1 MHPKD
6 DALTVWHHAT
16 VTRRRRE
23 ERNGHRGMV
32 LWFTG
37 LPGAGKSTLAHAVEE
52 RLFLQGCHT
61 FVFDGDNVRHGLCS
75 DLGFAPAQRA
85 ENIRRIGEMAKL
97 FVEAGIISLA
107 AFVSPSNTDRER
119 LRNLFALGDFAEI
132 YCNCALAVCE
142 QRDIKGMYRRARAG
156 EIAEFTGVS
165 APYEAPLSPELIVDT
180 ANRTLNECV
189 EQVLQYVQRA
199 DVRHQSSSG
208 N

>member
-16 VTRRRRE
+16 VTRHRRE
-23 ERNGHRGMV
+23 QRNGHRGMV

-85 ENIRRIGEMAKL
+85 ENLRRIGEMARL

-107 AFVSPSNTDRER
+107 AFVSPSNADRER
-119 LRNLFALGDFAEI
+119 LRSLFAPGDFAEI
-132 YCNCALAVCE
+132 YCNCSLAVCE

-165 APYEAPLSPELIVDT
+165 APYEAPLHPELLLDT
-180 ANRTLNECV
+180 ANRKLNECV
-189 EQVLQYVQRA
+189 EQVLEYVQRTG
-199 DVRHQSSSG
+199 VRHQRSVGS
-208 N
+208 

>member
-85 ENIRRIGEMAKL
+85 ENIRRIGEMARL

-132 YCNCALAVCE
+132 YCNCSLAVCE

>member
-107 AFVSPSNTDRER
+107 AFVSPSNADRER